1 MARQKAQL
9 EVNQHVV
16 GLITEAGRLNF
27 PPNASIYEKNF
38 ILHPSGKRQRRPG
51 MMEVGGRVMVEE

>member
-38 ILHPSGKRQRRPG
+38 ILHPSGKRQRRTG
-51 MMEVGGRVMVEE
+51 MMEVGGRVVVEE